1 MITKCLQSNSTTDWG
16 DGLRFVLVMK
26 NWAYHESIKCSL
38 YEAIFGQP
46 IKVGLQTSN
55 LPDDEI
61 EDIFTEEELEKVV
74 SGEHEDKQNNLTE
87 DSVEEIHVETSNGT
101 SINLVDNADIEGSV
115 FIEVQ

>member
-26 NWAYHESIKCSL
+26 NWAYHESIKCSP
-38 YEAIFGQP
+38 YEVIFGQP

>member
-1 MITKCLQSNSTTDWG
+1 MITKWLHSNSTTDWG
-16 DGLRFVLVMK
+16 DGLRFVQVMK
-26 NWAYHESIKCSL
+26 NWAYHESIKCL
-38 YEAIFGQP
+38 PYEAIFGQP

-55 LPDDEI
+55 LPDDAI
-61 EDIFTEEELEKVV
+61 EDIFTEEELEKEV
-74 SGEHEDKQNNLTE
+74 SGEHKDKQNNLTE